1 MTKHPKNKKLFF
13 LSVIFLALLAG
24 VICAVM
30 KIAERKE
37 SRYKY
42 ADFFRTSKQLD
53 VLLLGSSHVID
64 GINPVQLYEEYGI
77 TSYNMG
83 GHGSMLPETYWE
95 LQNALDYCT
104 PKYVIVDAY
113 MLEKDFRYLD
123 DEANAGSGNTNVDQL
138 HLNMDVLP
146 VTRTKIAALNDLIQD
161 PKIRW
166 QFLFDFELYHGRWEE
181 LTADD
186 FRSLTGNDERN
197 HLMGAEIH
205 DDVDTTLQAPAKTD
219 PAAVLPSATVG
230 MQYLEKIL
238 DTCRA
243 RGIQAVVTFLPYA
256 SANAEDMQATHSA
269 KAIADRYGVPFLDL
283 LEADGLINYQTD
295 QNDRAHLNRS
305 GMKKIT
311 AYLGSWLHDNTD
323 LPDHRGEAGYDL
335 WQERSAQYHQEMIQS
350 TMGQKNLNSELMTLG
365 CTSDVSF
372 AIAVRSGSAVFSDL
386 SALQQIEAL
395 SGTTAV
401 EDASKAGGPYFLLCD
416 RKNNKGPAEWA
427 GPSEPDPFDCLLGS
441 VSYIGVPD
449 FQAVYVN
456 GDETRNL
463 LDMEDHAG
471 SDIQIL
477 ILSNT
482 DGSVL
487 SHLCYTFEGRD
498 YNLAQVN

>member
-1 MTKHPKNKKLFF
+1 MTKCQKNRKLFF
-13 LSVIFLALLAG
+13 LSLLFLALLAG
-24 VICAVM
+24 VILAVM
-30 KIAERKE
+30 KVAERKE

-42 ADFFRTSKQLD
+42 ADFFKTSKQLD
-53 VLLLGSSHVID
+53 VLFLGSSHVID

-104 PKYVIVDAY
+104 PKYVVVDAY
-113 MLEKDFRYLD
+113 MLERDFRYLD
-123 DEANAGSGNTNVDQL
+123 DAANASENTNVDQL

-146 VTRTKIAALNDLIQD
+146 VTRTKIDALNDLIQD
-161 PKIRW
+161 PKIRR

-205 DDVDTTLQAPAKTD
+205 DDVDTTLQAPIKTD
-219 PAAVLPSATVG
+219 PADILPAETVG

-243 RGIQAVVTFLPYA
+243 RGIQAVVTFLPFA
-256 SANAEDMQATHSA
+256 SAGTEDMQAAHSA
-269 KAIADRYGVPFLDL
+269 RAIASRYGVPFLDL
-283 LEADGLINYQTD
+283 LEANGLINYRTD

-311 AYLGSWLHDNTD
+311 AYLGSWLHATTD
-323 LPDHRGEAGYDL
+323 LADHRGEAGYDL
-335 WQERSAQYHQEMIQS
+335 WQERAAQYHQEMIQS
-350 TMGQKNLNSELMTLG
+350 VMGEEDLNSELMTLS

-372 AIAVRSGSAVFSDL
+372 AIAIRSSSSVFSDT
-386 SALQQIEAL
+386 SVLQQIEAL
-395 SGTTAV
+395 SGTTSV
-401 EDASKAGGPYFLLCD
+401 EDASKAGGPYFLLYD

-456 GDETRNL
+456 GDESHNL

-477 ILSNT
+477 ILSNA

-487 SHLCYTFEGRD
+487 SHLCYTYEGRD
-498 YNLAQVN
+498 YSLAQAAD